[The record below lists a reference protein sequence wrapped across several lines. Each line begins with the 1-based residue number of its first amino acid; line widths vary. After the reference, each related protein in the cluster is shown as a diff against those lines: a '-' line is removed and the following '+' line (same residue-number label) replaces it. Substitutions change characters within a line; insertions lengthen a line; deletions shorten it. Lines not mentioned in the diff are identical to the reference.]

1 MAGQVNGITK
11 TALWLAWKEVRGELR
26 NATVRDIADFLDFDI
41 EPDVWINRL
50 LRQVSSR
57 TYEPRAPRR
66 FPLAK
71 TQSFKRVLTF
81 PEIPDLVL
89 FRAIADYVHDR
100 GKRQQQPHVY
110 YRRSDLSKATKAA
123 QQAAQQK
130 LDRLA
135 GDYRF
140 TSRHSFLNWLNYA
153 QYRKHLILRKTF
165 PFIVVSDITNFFNSV
180 LHSEVSRAFRNLPI
194 PSDMVGLLFFLLER
208 LAIRAAYSDSP
219 GIGLPI
225 DEFECSRTVANLI
238 LFGHDRR
245 IVKLVGPEAY
255 VRWMDDHVIGVKSE
269 AQGLRILAAMQD
281 SLAGLY
287 LTPNAKKSVILSLGE
302 AKVHFHLDTN
312 ASLDALEA
320 KIAARSSRRH
330 TLVRE
335 LTRTWRLAKQDEHKG
350 HWEQIQKRIY
360 KISGQT
366 RARFLRRRAIPNL
379 LESPELAEIISSY
392 MRCSGSAAEYLR
404 FTKAVTA
411 HGQQVH
417 EDVPLLLLESL
428 LRVET
433 RGFTARR
440 ILLIAK
446 EVLAEVLDGRRS
458 DLFVA
463 PASLLILRFGGRRDL
478 LLLRRCFRDP
488 RKGLPSGLIRAAAIV
503 YAGGGKKEFNHVR
516 RSAAVLLLNPLAL
529 MVRLIQRIMHLR
541 EVPDRYK
548 ARLQSRYDP
557 VNKRNYL
564 DMRML
569 VAARLLALNRKQ
581 VVSLWLKSW
590 ALNLKK
596 KRLSAFDKRLLARL
610 VS

>member
-1 MAGQVNGITK
+1 MAGQVTGVTK

-50 LRQVSSR
+50 LRQVSSGA
-57 TYEPRAPRR
+57 YEPRSPRR

-71 TQSFKRVLTF
+71 TSSFKRVLTF

-100 GKRQQQPHVY
+100 AKKQQQPHVY

-255 VRWMDDHVIGVKSE
+255 VRWMDDHVVGVKSE
-269 AQGLRILAAMQD
+269 GQGLRVLAAMQD
-281 SLAGLY
+281 SLASLY
-287 LTPNAKKSVILSLGE
+287 LTPNAKKSVILSLAE

-312 ASLDALEA
+312 ASLDGLDKDSSEVVEA
-320 KIAARSSRRH
+320 AYAR
-330 TLVRE
+330 
-335 LTRTWRLAKQDEHKG
+335 A
-350 HWEQIQKRIY
+350 
-360 KISGQT
+360 
-366 RARFLRRRAIPNL
+366 
-379 LESPELAEIISSY
+379 
-392 MRCSGSAAEYLR
+392 
-404 FTKAVTA
+404 
-411 HGQQVH
+411 
-417 EDVPLLLLESL
+417 
-428 LRVET
+428 
-433 RGFTARR
+433 
-440 ILLIAK
+440 
-446 EVLAEVLDGRRS
+446 
-458 DLFVA
+458 
-463 PASLLILRFGGRRDL
+463 
-478 LLLRRCFRDP
+478 
-488 RKGLPSGLIRAAAIV
+488 
-503 YAGGGKKEFNHVR
+503 
-516 RSAAVLLLNPLAL
+516 
-529 MVRLIQRIMHLR
+529 
-541 EVPDRYK
+541 
-548 ARLQSRYDP
+548 
-557 VNKRNYL
+557 
-564 DMRML
+564 
-569 VAARLLALNRKQ
+569 
-581 VVSLWLKSW
+581 
-590 ALNLKK
+590 
-596 KRLSAFDKRLLARL
+596 
-610 VS
+610 